1 MKGSRQM
8 LQASSVSSSE
18 ATTKAVEEEE
28 EEPMAGLKGDS
39 DNLKAES

>member
-18 ATTKAVEEEE
+18 ATTNAEEED
-28 EEPMAGLKGDS
+28 EEPMAELKGEPDK
-39 DNLKAES
+39 LKAEV